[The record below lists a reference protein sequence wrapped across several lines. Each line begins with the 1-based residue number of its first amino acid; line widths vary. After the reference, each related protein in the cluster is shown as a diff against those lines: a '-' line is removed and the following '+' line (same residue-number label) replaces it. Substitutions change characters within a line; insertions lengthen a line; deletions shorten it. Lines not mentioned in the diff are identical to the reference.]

1 MGKFATHKISQTVTP
16 SIWHGR
22 FVAQSEIQRVA
33 YGHGRV
39 PESVEKCLEIVGNGV
54 VYDVGFFIG
63 KSLKMVNDYFYD
75 SPEGQ
80 QLKKVLYNPY

>member
-1 MGKFATHKISQTVTP
+1 M
-16 SIWHGR
+16 
-22 FVAQSEIQRVA
+22 AQPGIRRVA
-33 YGHGRV
+33 YGFGRV
-39 PESVEKCLEIVGNGV
+39 PESVKKYSEIVGNGV